1 MTDTHDLTLV
11 MPIYNEEG
19 CIAEV
24 VEAWLRILE
33 RLQISFSM
41 ILLDDGSTDG
51 TAGILQ
57 RFSSDPRIVVIK
69 KSNSGHGP
77 TILLG
82 YRLAT
87 DRSPWVFQTDS
98 DDEIPP
104 ESLPDFWRN
113 RDGADAIL
121 GIRTGRA
128 QNASRRLMSRV
139 SRVIARW
146 LFRSTIADVNVPYRL
161 LRSSTLK
168 SALALIPADSFSPN
182 ILITA
187 FFSLAGLRMRS
198 LPVQY
203 RNRGTGSTSLAKWRL
218 WKGAMRAFLQLL
230 TFRLKMA
237 FRSTP
242 L

>member
-1 MTDTHDLTLV
+1 

-19 CIAEV
+19 CIEEV
-24 VEAWLRILE
+24 VAAWLRCLE
-33 RLQISFSM
+33 RLQIGFSM
-41 ILLDDGSTDG
+41 ILLNDGSTDG

-57 RFSSDPRIVVIK
+57 RFSSDPRIVIIE

-82 YRLAT
+82 YRLAS
-87 DRSPWVFQTDS
+87 DRSPWVFQADS
-98 DDEIPP
+98 DDEISP
-104 ESLPDFWRN
+104 ETLPDFWRN

-128 QNASRRLMSRV
+128 QNASRTLMSGV
-139 SRVIARW
+139 SRIVSSW
-146 LFRSTIADVNVPYRL
+146 LFRSRMADVNIPYRL
-161 LRSSTLK
+161 LRSSPLK
-168 SALALIPADSFSPN
+168 SALALIPPDAFAPN

-203 RNRGTGSTSLAKWRL
+203 RNRRTGSASLAKWRL
-218 WKGAMRAFLQLL
+218 WKGAMCAFGQLL
-230 TFRLKMA
+230 MFRLKMS
-237 FRSTP
+237 FRSKQP
-242 L
+242 